1 MDTSFLIC
9 RTNVLLLDEPT
20 NHLDMESIPNGYGV
34 QYKVTTDIGLL
45 IRWNYFKRLNE
56 VVKSEKEKKF
66 FKDYVENDRE
76 KYWKK

>member
-1 MDTSFLIC
+1 
-9 RTNVLLLDEPT
+9 
-20 NHLDMESIPNGYGV
+20 MESIPNGYGV